1 MEFGEHCVFVV
12 EILEEIEAESWKKLL
27 KKMKKENKSVV
38 LWLLLGCVL
47 VFVMV
52 VVGGITRLTNSGLSM
67 TDWHLITDTF
77 PPLTDAKWQAA
88 FDQYKQF
95 PEYQKINSLNG
106 FTLSDYKFIYFWEW
120 FHRLIGR
127 VIGLVFM
134 VPFVYFLVRKKIDKA
149 TLKKCYILLGMG
161 ALQGFF
167 GWFMVKSGLIDNPDV
182 SHFRLSLHLTFAFV
196 TFAYTLW
203 VALDLI
209 YPTRNEVLV
218 PMKRLARITL
228 VFLLLQIIYGGFVAG
243 LNAGL
248 IHNHW
253 PLMSDGQ
260 FIHETVFIEQKTLF
274 LNLVEGKSGVQFVHR
289 TVAYIVVGLI
299 LLLFFKSKAYTLSKE
314 QQMGLNALV
323 ALVFLQFT
331 LGVFTLLYSVPLWL
345 GLTHQIVAF
354 LLLTAMTYT
363 LHRFSK

>member
-1 MEFGEHCVFVV
+1 
-12 EILEEIEAESWKKLL
+12 
-27 KKMKKENKSVV
+27 MKNNKS
-38 LWLLLGCVL
+38 LIIWLLSGCFL

-67 TDWHLITDTF
+67 TDWHLVTDTL
-77 PPLTDAKWQAA
+77 PPLTEAKWQEA

-95 PEYQKINSLNG
+95 PEYQKINIHND

-120 FHRLIGR
+120 FHRFIGR
-127 VIGLVFM
+127 IIGLVFII
-134 VPFVYFLVRKKIDKA
+134 PFLYFLLKKKIDKA
-149 TLKKCYILLGMG
+149 TLNKCFVLLGMG

-167 GWFMVKSGLIDNPDV
+167 GWFMVKSGLVDNPDV
-182 SHFRLSLHLTFAFV
+182 SHFRLSLHLTFAFL

-209 YPTRNEVLV
+209 YVDTKEPIV
-218 PMKRLARITL
+218 PLQKIARFALA
-228 VFLLLQIIYGGFVAG
+228 FLLLQIIYGGFVAG

-253 PLMSDGQ
+253 PMMSDGQ
-260 FIHETVFIEQKTLF
+260 FIHDSVFIEQKTLL
-274 LNLVEGKSGVQFVHR
+274 LNLTEGKSGVQLVHR
-289 TVAYIVVGLI
+289 TLAYVVVGLI
-299 LLLFFKSKAYTLSKE
+299 LFLYFKSKKFNVSK
-314 QQMGLNALV
+314 QQKNGLNALV
-323 ALVFLQFT
+323 VIVFLQFS

-354 LLLTAMTYT
+354 FLLSALTYT
-363 LHRFSK
+363 LHRLTK